1 MMTQMLRIAAFG
13 LLGLALFAVAC
24 DGDGATRYRVT
35 VGFRGS
41 YTQANVDE
49 VNAFLRAFDEDLD
62 FLLQESFPPT
72 GVATVETDES
82 NFCATVESELT
93 AKPYV
98 RDVTCTDISDETPV
112 SSPDEPVQST
122 PY

>member
-1 MMTQMLRIAAFG
+1 MLRIAA
-13 LLGLALFAVAC
+13 LGVLAFLIVGAAC
-24 DGDGATRYRVT
+24 TGDATPRYRVT
-35 VGFRGS
+35 VGFS
-41 YTQANVDE
+41 ESVTQADMDE
-49 VNAFLRAFDEDLD
+49 VNAFLRTFDEDID

-72 GVATVETDES
+72 GVATVETDDPE
-82 NFCATVESELT
+82 FCGTVESELE

-98 RDVTCTDISDETPV
+98 REVTCTDVSDETPV